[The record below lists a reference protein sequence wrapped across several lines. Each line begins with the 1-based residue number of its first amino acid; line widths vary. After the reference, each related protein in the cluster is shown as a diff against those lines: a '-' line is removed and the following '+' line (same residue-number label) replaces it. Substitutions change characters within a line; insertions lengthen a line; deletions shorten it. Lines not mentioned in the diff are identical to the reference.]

1 MFVKNVHYAL
11 WSFCFIIF
19 LILIAAMI
27 CLCRI
32 RKSKSGSKV
41 TGAFLY
47 NLLFL
52 QMIWMFGAIGSMS
65 GNEYPWQPSLQD
77 GWEPGDRL
85 FIMFL
90 AIVEFITV
98 IFNLIPYYQTFKIIK
113 EGNPDTI
120 VPCTSTIPI
129 VRFIKNILFCLM
141 FFTYLGGA
149 GWASAKFM
157 QEKISSDEYFEI
169 MSWANIVGSLIGPIL
184 VIFYTIL
191 FCGIGNLNGKF
202 KTSFFMILIVN
213 FVWTAARLA
222 RGIQGLS
229 NPDLLHD
236 LVSEQSTSTLVERSI
251 IYFVTTIMPYI
262 SLVTPLIYSSF
273 FLYKSKN
280 ENKHDALL
288 PYNQG
293 DTNDSSSPLAGQI
306 PNQFQ

>member
-1 MFVKNVHYAL
+1 
-11 WSFCFIIF
+11 
-19 LILIAAMI
+19 
-27 CLCRI
+27 
-32 RKSKSGSKV
+32 
-41 TGAFLY
+41 
-47 NLLFL
+47 
-52 QMIWMFGAIGSMS
+52 
-65 GNEYPWQPSLQD
+65 
-77 GWEPGDRL
+77 
-85 FIMFL
+85 
-90 AIVEFITV
+90 
-98 IFNLIPYYQTFKIIK
+98 
-113 EGNPDTI
+113 
-120 VPCTSTIPI
+120 
-129 VRFIKNILFCLM
+129 M